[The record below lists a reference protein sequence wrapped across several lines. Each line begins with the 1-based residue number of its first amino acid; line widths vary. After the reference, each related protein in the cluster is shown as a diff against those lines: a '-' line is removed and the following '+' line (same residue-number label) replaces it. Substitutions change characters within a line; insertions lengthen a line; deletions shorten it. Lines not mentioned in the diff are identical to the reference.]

1 MIILMCGLDVAIF
14 TASDM
19 LLYLHLREKKQ
30 ESTYHPV
37 FICLFV
43 SLTTLTPVAQP
54 DADPQ
59 MSFRCAI
66 MNVGKTAGSFPGMTN
81 AEKIMIIR

>member
-1 MIILMCGLDVAIF
+1 MCGLDVAIF

-19 LLYLHLREKKQ
+19 LLYLHLRKKNQ

-54 DADPQ
+54 GRRPSDEFSMCYNECWENSGLVSWNDKCREDH
-59 MSFRCAI
+59 SR
-66 MNVGKTAGSFPGMTN
+66 
-81 AEKIMIIR
+81 